1 MLAFLLIVKF
11 DLFDMFN
18 RFYLFMVGR
27 YAECRQKDKHPLEPI
42 MEKNIIGLDKA
53 KAAEL
58 AVELNHLLADYQ
70 VLYTNVRGYHW
81 NIKGRDFFEL
91 HAKFEEI
98 YTDLVDKV
106 DEIAERILTLDATPL
121 HGFSRYLEVS
131 DIKETLNI
139 TNGVEAIQQTLSAYS
154 ILLEKQRS
162 ILEAAGELADE
173 GTVSL
178 MSDYISQQE
187 KESWMLNAYL
197 Q

>member
-1 MLAFLLIVKF
+1 
-11 DLFDMFN
+11 
-18 RFYLFMVGR
+18 
-27 YAECRQKDKHPLEPI
+27 

-53 KAAEL
+53 QSAAL
-58 AVELNHLLADYQ
+58 AIDLNKLLADYQ

-98 YTDLVDKV
+98 YRDLVEKV
-106 DEIAERILTLDATPL
+106 DEIAERILTLDATPE
-121 HGFSRYLEVS
+121 HAYSRYLALS
-131 DIKETLNI
+131 DIKEALNVSSG
-139 TNGVEAIQQTLSAYS
+139 TDAIAQILGGYR
-154 ILLEKQRS
+154 ILLEKQRQ
-162 ILEAAGELADE
+162 ILHAASELADE